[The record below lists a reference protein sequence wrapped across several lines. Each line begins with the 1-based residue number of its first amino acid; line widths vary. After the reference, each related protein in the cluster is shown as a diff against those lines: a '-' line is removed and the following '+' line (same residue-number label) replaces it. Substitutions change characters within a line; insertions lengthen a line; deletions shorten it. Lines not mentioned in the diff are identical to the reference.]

1 MENSIRFLK
10 KLKIE
15 PPYPKILL
23 LDIHL
28 RKTWIQKYT
37 CIVIFIAALF
47 IIAKSWK
54 QPNCPLTDGWIC
66 THAHTGIYSAIR
78 KNEIMSFAATL
89 MDLEI
94 IILSEVS

>member
-1 MENSIRFLK
+1 MENSIRFL

-15 PPYPKILL
+15 PPYPKVLL
-23 LDIHL
+23 LDIYLH
-28 RKTWIQKYT
+28 KTLIQKYT
-37 CIVIFIAALF
+37 CILMLIAVLF

-54 QPNCPLTDGWIC
+54 QPNCPLADEWIH

-89 MDLEI
+89 TDLEI
-94 IILSEVS
+94 IILSGVS